1 MLFACIYVPDFSV
14 QAATRMD
21 EPSIGESPVAIL
33 DGPESLLRVFA
44 CNEAAR
50 ARGVEIRMT
59 RLQAEACGELVLRK
73 RVPAQEESGQ
83 AALLDCAYSFSP
95 RVESTSAG
103 IVTVDVTGTESLF
116 GTPQEIGREL
126 LHRPKCHGFDVH
138 IGIAANADTA
148 LHAARGWPGISVIAP
163 GEEAQHL
170 APLPVEILQPSDE
183 MLEVFDSWGI
193 RTFESLAVLPPIPLT
208 ERLGQK
214 GFHLQRLAQGE
225 VQREL
230 VPADPPLCFG
240 ESTELEEPLELLEP
254 LAFILNRLLEQITA
268 RLESRSLAT
277 DYLRT
282 ELGLEIY
289 KDRQIKADSYPA
301 PHATYL
307 RTLKL
312 PVPTQDS
319 KLLLK
324 LLQLDLAAH
333 PPNGAVRKIT
343 VAAEPARIRVTQ
355 AGLFQ
360 PLAPEPGR
368 LEIAL
373 ARLRALVGEQ
383 DERGRG
389 RVGSPSVVDSHQPDN
404 FQVRPFRSDA
414 SSQVRECLPS
424 PRLALR
430 LFRPPLSARVELN
443 RERPRTVAFGGIKL
457 QVVNSAG
464 PWRGSGQ
471 WWSREGRWKR
481 DEWELVLHSGSSSGL
496 YRVFCDLVSGQWFVE
511 GMYD

>member
-1 MLFACIYVPDFSV
+1 
-14 QAATRMD
+14 
-21 EPSIGESPVAIL
+21 
-33 DGPESLLRVFA
+33 
-44 CNEAAR
+44 
-50 ARGVEIRMT
+50 MT
-59 RLQAEACGELVLRK
+59 RQQAEACGQLVLRK
-73 RVPAQEESGQ
+73 RLQIQEESGQ
-83 AALLDCAYSFSP
+83 AALLDCGYSCSP
-95 RVESTSAG
+95 RLESTDPG
-103 IVTVDVTGTESLF
+103 TVIVDLSGTERLF
-116 GTPQEIGREL
+116 GTSQKTAQNLRDHAL
-126 LHRPKCHGFDVH
+126 DCGFDVRV
-138 IGIAANADTA
+138 GIAPNPDTA
-148 LHAARGWPGISVIAP
+148 LHAAHRSQGISIIAP
-163 GEEAQHL
+163 GEEAQRL
-170 APLPVEILQPSDE
+170 RSLPIEILRPSEEILDV
-183 MLEVFDSWGI
+183 LDSWGI
-193 RTFESLAVLPPIPLT
+193 RTFQSLASLPPIALT
-208 ERLGQK
+208 ERLGQE
-214 GFHLQRLAQGE
+214 GLRLQRLARGE
-225 VQREL
+225 MQREL
-230 VPADPPLCFG
+230 VPAEPPLCFR
-240 ESTELEEPLELLEP
+240 ESIELEEPVELLEP
-254 LAFILNRLLEQITA
+254 LAFVLNRLLDQITA

-277 DYLRT
+277 DHVRI
-282 ELGLEIY
+282 ELGLEVY
-289 KDRQIKADSYPA
+289 KDRQMAAESHTG
-301 PHATYL
+301 PHATHL

-343 VAAEPARIRVTQ
+343 VVVEPARIRVTQ
-355 AGLFQ
+355 AGLFK

-430 LFRPPLSARVELN
+430 LFRPPLAARVELN
-443 RERPRTVAFGGIKL
+443 RERPRTVTFGGIKL

-471 WWSREGRWKR
+471 WWSSEGRWKR
-481 DEWELVLHSGSSSGL
+481 DEWELMLHSDSASGL
-496 YRVFCDLVSGQWFVE
+496 YRVFRDLVSGQWFVE